1 LSAVREPAT
10 LVLRHAREVLTMQG
24 ELPAAAPRADFDPAP
39 LGIIHDGA
47 VAVNGDTILAVG
59 TTAEVERVVAI
70 TPTTVVIDVGD
81 RLVAPG
87 LIDAHTHALFVG
99 DRSHEFSMRLEGA
112 TYASIAA
119 AGGGIAASVRA
130 VRAADTNTLGRSLRA
145 RLARMAAF
153 GVTTVEVKTGY
164 ALDTA
169 HELRCL
175 DVIARTEGAVP
186 TFLPLHAIPP
196 ELRARPDG
204 RQTYLDRVFGE
215 MLPRVLAAG
224 TAKAIDAY
232 IDGPG
237 FSVEEARPVLE
248 VARRAGLAV
257 HLHVGQFEDVGGAR
271 LAAELRAASADH
283 LEHVTDEDV
292 RAMAQA
298 GVTGVLLPGA
308 AFSLGQPQPDARRL
322 RALGLSVALATDC
335 NPGTSHTE
343 SLPLMAAFGVRQMG
357 LSTVEAWFALTR
369 VAARALGRED
379 LGRLARG
386 CRADIAVLALPSWES
401 LPYDFGSPRCEASWR
416 ASVPFHHPPR
426 ASMGQE

>member
-1 LSAVREPAT
+1 MREAAT
-10 LVLRHAREVLTMQG
+10 LVLRHAREMLTMQG
-24 ELPAAAPRADFDPAP
+24 ELPAVAPRADFDPTP
-39 LGIIHDGA
+39 LGLVRDGA

-59 TTAEVERVVAI
+59 TTAEVERAVAI

-81 RLVAPG
+81 RLLVPG

-99 DRSHEFSMRLEGA
+99 DRSHEFSMRLQGA

-130 VRAADTNTLGRSLRA
+130 VRAAETSVLERSLRA
-145 RLARMAAF
+145 RLARMASF

-164 ALDTA
+164 ALDTE

-175 DVIARTEGAVP
+175 DVIARVEGAVP
-186 TFLPLHAIPP
+186 TFLPLHAVPP
-196 ELRARPDG
+196 ELRASPDG
-204 RQTYLDRVFGE
+204 RKTYLDRVLGE
-215 MLPRVLAAG
+215 MLPAVLRAG
-224 TAKAIDAY
+224 TARAIDAY

-237 FSVEEARPVLE
+237 FSVAEARPVLE
-248 VARRAGLAV
+248 MARQAGLAL

-271 LAAELRAASADH
+271 LAAELRAESADH

-308 AFSLGQPQPDARRL
+308 AFSLGQNQPDARRL
-322 RALGLSVALATDC
+322 RALGLPIALATDC

-343 SLPLMAAFGVRQMG
+343 SLPLMASFGVRPMG
-357 LSTVEAWFALTR
+357 LSTIEAWFALTR
-369 VAARALGRED
+369 VAARALGRTD

-386 CRADIAVLALPSWES
+386 CQADLAVLTLPSWEA
-401 LPYDFGSPRCEASWR
+401 LPYDFGSPRCAASWR
-416 ASVPFHHPPR
+416 ASVPSHHTP
-426 ASMGQE
+426 AITLGQE

>member
-1 LSAVREPAT
+1 MREPAT
-10 LVLRHAREVLTMQG
+10 LVLRHAREMLTMQG
-24 ELPAAAPRADFDPAP
+24 ELPAVAPRADFNPAP
-39 LGIIHDGA
+39 LGIIRDGA
-47 VAVNGDTILAVG
+47 IAVSGDTILAVG
-59 TTAEVERVVAI
+59 TTAEVERAVTI

-81 RLVAPG
+81 GLVTPG

-99 DRSHEFSMRLEGA
+99 DRSHEFSMRLQGA

-130 VRAADTNTLGRSLRA
+130 VRAADTGTLERSLRA

-153 GVTTVEVKTGY
+153 GVSTVEVKTGY
-164 ALDTA
+164 ALDTE

-175 DVIARTEGAVP
+175 DVIGRVEGAVP

-204 RQTYLDRVFGE
+204 RKTYLDRVVGE
-215 MLPRVLAAG
+215 MLPRVLSAG
-224 TAKAIDAY
+224 TARAVDAY
-232 IDGPG
+232 LDGPG
-237 FSVEEARPVLE
+237 FSVDEARPALE
-248 VARRAGLAV
+248 MARRAGLAV
-257 HLHVGQFEDVGGAR
+257 HLHVGQFDDVGGAR
-271 LAAELRAASADH
+271 LAAELRAESADH
-283 LEHVTDEDV
+283 LEHVTDDDV

-308 AFSLGQPQPDARRL
+308 AFSLGQAQPDARRL

-357 LSTVEAWFALTR
+357 LSTVEAWFSLTR
-369 VAARALGRED
+369 TAARALGRAD
-379 LGRLARG
+379 VGRLTRG
-386 CRADIAVLALPSWES
+386 SRADIAVLALSSWEA
-401 LPYDFGSPRCEASWR
+401 LPYDFGAPRCAALWRGGVPRFDASR
-416 ASVPFHHPPR
+416 TSTSR
-426 ASMGQE
+426 